1 MHTASDRTRA
11 RLLTVVISAHNVE
24 SFIEESL
31 NSVLSQRWVDAID
44 IAVVDVGSTD
54 STYDAAKAV
63 AERHRDKHIRL
74 IRQSVCSRGGG
85 RKTDLA
91 LVKTPYVTFLDGS
104 DICMP
109 NFSDMIVPLLAGEKW
124 DMLEYNVAILGND
137 GKVRRGIELVR
148 EENVGGYAMNPA
160 TLMSL
165 ADQYHTYAWARTYKT
180 ALFRP
185 DPFPAA
191 RSFEEEAVGSSV
203 YVRAQSVYRLHARLA
218 GYRRR
223 PGTFEQRSSMHDV
236 RDLAIT
242 GDEVLAR
249 CQGGEHDEYWLTI
262 FRKLF
267 RRACRVSVCVDRASF
282 GEALSFLDHMSTN

>member
-1 MHTASDRTRA
+1 MPLNFSRAQIPIASDRTRA
-11 RLLTVVISAHNVE
+11 RLLTVVIPAHNVE

-31 NSVLSQRWVDAID
+31 NSVLSQRWVASID

-63 AERHRDKHIRL
+63 AERDRDEHIRL

-85 RKTDLA
+85 RKTGLA

-109 NFSDMIVPLLAGEKW
+109 NFSDVIVPLLAGEKW
-124 DMLEYNVAILGND
+124 DMLEYNVAIIGND
-137 GKVRRGIELVR
+137 GKVRTDIELVH
-148 EENVGGYAMNPA
+148 EESVGGYAMNPA

-165 ADQYHTYAWARTYKT
+165 ADRYHTYAWARTYRT
-180 ALFRP
+180 ALFHP
-185 DPFPAA
+185 DPFPAG
-191 RSFEEEAVGSSV
+191 RSFEEEAVAPSV
-203 YVRAQSVYRLHARLA
+203 YVRAQSVYRLRARLA

-223 PGTFEQRSSMHDV
+223 SATFAQPSSMHDV

-249 CQGGEHDEYWLTI
+249 CQ
-262 FRKLF
+262 R
-267 RRACRVSVCVDRASF
+267 RRA
-282 GEALSFLDHMSTN
+282 